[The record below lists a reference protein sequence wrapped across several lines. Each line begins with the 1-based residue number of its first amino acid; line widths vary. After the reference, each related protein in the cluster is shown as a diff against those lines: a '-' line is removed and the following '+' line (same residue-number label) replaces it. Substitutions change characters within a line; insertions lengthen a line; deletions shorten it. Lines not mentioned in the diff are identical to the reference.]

1 MTIRCAYGDI
11 MLYPVAQR
19 ELKVDRL
26 PLCVKLLQASILLG
40 TNVAE
45 LHQSFGES
53 LTHTPAED

>member
-1 MTIRCAYGDI
+1 

-26 PLCVKLLQASILLG
+26 PLCVKLLQTSVLLG

-45 LHQSFGES
+45 LHQLFGES